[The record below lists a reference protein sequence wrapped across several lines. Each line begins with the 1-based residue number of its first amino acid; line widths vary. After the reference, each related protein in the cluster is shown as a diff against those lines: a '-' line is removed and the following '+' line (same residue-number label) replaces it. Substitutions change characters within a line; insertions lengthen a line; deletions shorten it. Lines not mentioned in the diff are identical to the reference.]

1 MSSCQ
6 NNSIQKL
13 LLDLGICNLDSIN
26 KFYPKVR
33 DRDDISVMRCQKS
46 GVIFLSSSSHIQQS
60 YYSNKTD
67 LSYWSAS
74 SRQQAVLGSFEDD
87 SRRANQFE
95 AAIKNKKWLDYGT
108 GVGGIL
114 DLLNHKASQTLAV
127 EPQAGIREQ
136 LIKCGYKVHD
146 EIENVKETDLDVVTL
161 FHVYEHLINPIEIG
175 SKIREK
181 LKIGGKIIV
190 EVPHAKDFLIDFLNL
205 ETFKAFTFWSEHLIL
220 HTRTSLEIFL
230 QESGF
235 KNIVIKGFQRYPLA
249 NHLYWLSKGKPG
261 GHQHW
266 HYLRTKEL
274 DKDYADML
282 ASLDKTDTLIAIAE
296 K

>member
-13 LLDLGICNLDSIN
+13 LLDLEICNLDSVK
-26 KFYPKVR
+26 KFYPRVR

-74 SRQQAVLGSFEDD
+74 SRQQAILDVFEDD

-95 AAIKNKKWLDYGT
+95 VAIKNKKWLDYGT

-127 EPQAGIREQ
+127 EPQIGIREE
-136 LIKCGYKVHD
+136 LIK
-146 EIENVKETDLDVVTL
+146 
-161 FHVYEHLINPIEIG
+161 
-175 SKIREK
+175 
-181 LKIGGKIIV
+181 
-190 EVPHAKDFLIDFLNL
+190 
-205 ETFKAFTFWSEHLIL
+205 
-220 HTRTSLEIFL
+220 
-230 QESGF
+230 
-235 KNIVIKGFQRYPLA
+235 
-249 NHLYWLSKGKPG
+249 WLS
-261 GHQHW
+261 
-266 HYLRTKEL
+266 
-274 DKDYADML
+274 
-282 ASLDKTDTLIAIAE
+282 SI
-296 K
+296 